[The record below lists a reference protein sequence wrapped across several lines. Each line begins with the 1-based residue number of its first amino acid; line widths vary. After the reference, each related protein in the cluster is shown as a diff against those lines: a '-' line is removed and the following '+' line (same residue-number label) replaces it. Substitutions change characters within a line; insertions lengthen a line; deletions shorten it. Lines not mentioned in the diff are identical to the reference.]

1 METPVPPLT
10 LWKGA
15 SVRTNDY
22 KLIDRLV
29 GEEYRVGGTEM
40 YIHKYLGPIP
50 QGATGD
56 ATQPNTA
63 LDAVNSDSANVLQ
76 IQDVLNMEIRDRKYD
91 PDVFSLKGHYAITD
105 TEFDLRQFGLFLSNE
120 TIFITFHINDMVASI
135 GRTLMSGDVI
145 EIPHRRDDLALGD
158 FSLPKYYVVQEG
170 ARPAEGYSP
179 TWWPH
184 IWRVK
189 CDPMPAGQEY
199 NDILNRPATDINGDP
214 VIDPQTGQT
223 PTLNQMLS
231 TYDRE
236 LAINDAILEEAEK
249 EVPFRNLQGQSYYV
263 LEGDLNDPVTIWA
276 GDGIPPNQSKPVQQG
291 VTFPQGAPAGTWILR
306 VDYNPPI
313 LFKRVQVK
321 PNVNVWKKHEINYR
335 KSWTPANRV
344 LESFI
349 NNNTTTTLQ
358 DGSTIDERQNL
369 RTAIKPKLDP
379 DII

>member
-1 METPVPPLT
+1 M
-10 LWKGA
+10 
-15 SVRTNDY
+15 
-22 KLIDRLV
+22 
-29 GEEYRVGGTEM
+29 
-40 YIHKYLGPIP
+40 
-50 QGATGD
+50 
-56 ATQPNTA
+56 
-63 LDAVNSDSANVLQ
+63 
-76 IQDVLNMEIRDRKYD
+76 
-91 PDVFSLKGHYAITD
+91 
-105 TEFDLRQFGLFLSNE
+105 
-120 TIFITFHINDMVASI
+120 
-135 GRTLMSGDVI
+135 
-145 EIPHRRDDLALGD
+145 
-158 FSLPKYYVVQEG
+158 EG

-189 CDPMPAGQEY
+189 CDPMPSSQEY

-223 PTLNQMLS
+223 PTLNQLLS

-236 LAINDAILEEAEK
+236 ISINDAILEEAEK

-263 LEGDLNDPVTIWA
+263 LAGDLNDPVTIWA
-276 GDGIPPNQSKPVQQG
+276 GDGIPPNQSKPVEQG

-313 LFKRVQVK
+313 LFKRVEVR

-349 NNNTTTTLQ
+349 NNNKETTLQ

-369 RTAIKPKLDP
+369 RTAVKPKLDP